1 MTTIET
7 VKYQNDYTI
16 ATVKYQNDYTGEM
29 FDDYEECFDSEAKFM
44 FSRNNTGILAVLD
57 GGRIGEIMEAFD
69 SRYVNGLNTDSI
81 NAIIFPS
88 AKVARAFINNFKSY
102 WYEKDGSEPEPFDP
116 DACDDNYPD
125 TLVFIPS
132 INANDENYHSFISA
146 AEAKFIIHSF
156 SQDIKLAVKAK
167 RMVDNSDKV

>member
-7 VKYQNDYTI
+7 I
-16 ATVKYQNDYTGEM
+16 KYQNDYTGDL
-29 FDDYEECFDSEAKFM
+29 FDDYKECFDSEAKFM
-44 FSRNNTGILAVLD
+44 FSRANTDIIAVLD
-57 GGRIGEIMEAFD
+57 GDRIGDIIEAFD
-69 SRYVNGLNTDSI
+69 SASVNGLNPDRV

-88 AKVARAFINNFKSY
+88 AKVAHAFINNFKSY

-132 INANDENYHSFISA
+132 INANDENYHSFITA
-146 AEAKFIIHSF
+146 AEAKLLIGYFR
-156 SQDIKLAVKAK
+156 QNVELAEKAK
-167 RMVDNSDKV
+167 RRIDKSDKV